1 MYVEWRLVPG
11 ATFVS
16 AAAGPDPNPSPSP
29 ARIGYVVWSL
39 ADRSIRDLFVGAVV
53 SLEKSALYTSGGG
66 YIAPLHTYIGH
77 IVYPC
82 ILSIAISTRTERWS
96 LPRIFPCFDLI
107 FFRLLFAVR
116 KFVRMLNGCMFWQF
130 MWRQIKT
137 NTTNCPPLGLLFCL
151 GLGTG
156 TGVLYIISILM
167 IFNHARLEAVQRR
180 TPKANIFLANNKS
193 QANFAWHLFWQ
204 FCIITSVSFW
214 FNFFLNFIFRFS
226 RISCGFLRCA

>member
-1 MYVEWRLVPG
+1 MTTGSWGDICVSCSWSGSESESESGANWLRGLVSCG
-11 ATFVS
+11 QIYSGSICRRRCQSWEVCAIYL
-16 AAAGPDPNPSPSP
+16 GRGLYSPP
-29 ARIGYVVWSL
+29 
-39 ADRSIRDLFVGAVV
+39 
-53 SLEKSALYTSGGG
+53 
-66 YIAPLHTYIGH
+66 TYIHRPYSISVH
-77 IVYPC
+77 IEHCYFNSNRAMV
-82 ILSIAISTRTERWS
+82 IAKNFSVFWS
-96 LPRIFPCFDLI
+96 Y